1 MSFSEMSSREKTIVA
16 ILATV
21 ILVALIG
28 IGVLVARLVT
38 SDKTSGDVPAITVA
52 ATPAAG
58 AATPGVGVSEGTI
71 TPVATPS
78 LKDLAETTPQPVA
91 ASPVVVVRTESPG
104 SPLPVLLTNYPLHAG
119 RVYRLEITA
128 IDGSTFA
135 IQGSWSQAALGA
147 GGEVDATLPELFEAK
162 TPYGIDLVSPVTKPS
177 MWSISASAAPA
188 NLLAQTAD
196 LVITLYDVT
205 GTE

>member
-1 MSFSEMSSREKTIVA
+1 MSLSGMSSKEKTIVA
-16 ILATV
+16 VLGAV

-38 SDKTSGDVPAITVA
+38 GDQNTGDAPQITVA

-58 AATPGVGVSEGTI
+58 ATTPGAGVSEGTI

-78 LKDLAETTPQPVA
+78 LQELAETTPQPVA

-104 SPLPVLLTNYPLHAG
+104 SPLPALLTSYPLHAG
-119 RVYRLEITA
+119 RIYRLEITA
-128 IDGSTFA
+128 VDGSSVP
-135 IQGSWSQAALGA
+135 IQGSWSQAAMGA
-147 GGEVDATLPELFEAK
+147 GGKVDATLPEFFETK
-162 TPYGIDLVSPVTKPS
+162 TPFGIDVASPVPNPS
-177 MWSISASAAPA
+177 SWSVSASAAPA
-188 NLLAQTAD
+188 NLLGETAN
-196 LVITLYDVT
+196 LVITVYDVT